1 MPILCEIV
9 TQERLVYSDQVDM
22 VVLDGE
28 EGRMGILPNHSPLL
42 TTLQV
47 SEMRVIKG
55 QHEETFA
62 VGGGVLEVR
71 PDSVTVLADVAEHA
85 DEIDLARAQAARE
98 RAVAFLEE
106 GGPSAPTTP
115 SPVVPHDITRA
126 LERANVRLSVGE
138 KRREKPGLSGL
149 DDSE

>member
-47 SEMRVIKG
+47 SEMRVKKG
-55 QHEETFA
+55 QQEETFA
-62 VGGGVLEVR
+62 LGGGFLDR
-71 PDSVTVLADVAEHA
+71 KSVV
-85 DEIDLARAQAARE
+85 
-98 RAVAFLEE
+98 
-106 GGPSAPTTP
+106 
-115 SPVVPHDITRA
+115 
-126 LERANVRLSVGE
+126 
-138 KRREKPGLSGL
+138 
-149 DDSE
+149 

>member
-9 TQERLVYSDQVDM
+9 TQDRLVYSDHVDM

-42 TTLQV
+42 TTLRV
-47 SEMRVIKG
+47 SEIRVKKG
-55 QHEETFA
+55 EQEEAFA

-71 PDSVTVLADVAEHA
+71 PDCVTVLADVAEHA

-98 RAVAFLEE
+98 RAAHFLEA
-106 GGPSAPTTP
+106 GGPPAQVTP
-115 SPVVPHDITRA
+115 EARHDITLA
-126 LERANVRLSVGE
+126 LERANVRMRVGE
-138 KRREKPGLSGL
+138 KRRERPGLSGL
-149 DDSE
+149 DDPD

>member
-9 TQERLVYSDQVDM
+9 TQDRLVYSDHVDM

-47 SEMRVIKG
+47 SEIRVKKD
-55 QHEETFA
+55 QQEETFA

-71 PDSVTVLADVAEHA
+71 PDCVTVLADVAEHA
-85 DEIDLARAQAARE
+85 DEIDLVRAQAARE
-98 RAVAFLEE
+98 RAAHFLEA
-106 GGPSAPTTP
+106 GGPPTQVTP
-115 SPVVPHDITRA
+115 EARHDITLA
-126 LERANVRLSVGE
+126 LERANVRLRVGE
-138 KRREKPGLSGL
+138 KRRESPRLSGL
-149 DDSE
+149 DDRD

>member
-9 TQERLVYSDQVDM
+9 TQERLVYSGQVDM
-22 VVLDGE
+22 VVLDGA

-47 SEMRVIKG
+47 SEMRVQKD
-55 QHEETFA
+55 QQEETFA

-71 PDSVTVLADVAEHA
+71 PDCVTVLADVAEHA
-85 DEIDLARAQAARE
+85 DEIDLARAKMARE
-98 RAVAFLEE
+98 RAVAFLEA
-106 GGPSAPTTP
+106 GGPPAPVTP
-115 SPVVPHDITRA
+115 EVPHDITLA
-126 LERANVRLSVGE
+126 LKRANVRLRVGE

>member
-42 TTLQV
+42 ATLQV
-47 SEMRVIKG
+47 SEMRVKKG
-55 QHEETFA
+55 QQEETFA
-62 VGGGVLEVR
+62 LGGGVLEVR
-71 PDSVTVLADVAEHA
+71 PDCVTVLADVAEHA
-85 DEIDLARAQAARE
+85 DEIDLVRAQAACE

-106 GGPSAPTTP
+106 GGPPTP
-115 SPVVPHDITRA
+115 VSPEVRHDITLA
-126 LERANVRLSVGE
+126 LERANVRLRVGE
-138 KRREKPGLSGL
+138 KRRDKPGLSGL
-149 DDSE
+149 DDTE